1 MSNMEVL
8 LDTLEELTAKELKK
22 FKLFLTEETLEGVQ
36 HIPRGQLENAD
47 ATDVTSK
54 MRDVYGQGGAL
65 KVTLHVLKKMN
76 HNELADRLEG
86 ELEKRVSRQDS
97 GKGSEYAIRRQV
109 SQLLKTDLKNKYAS
123 LLEGPEEA
131 KVQLDEVYTDIH
143 VTEGVCEEVNTQH
156 EVQQIH
162 MQTKFH
168 SEKDIIIKC
177 NDIMKSPPGK
187 KVRTVMTTGIAG
199 IGKSV
204 CVQKFCLDWAEERA
218 NQDID
223 FIFVLPFRELRFL
236 DSEQYSLPT
245 LLLSFY
251 PELTE
256 LNNVK
261 IYGNSKILFI
271 FDGLD
276 ESKLELNF
284 PSTQKLHDLKQTSSL
299 GKLLTNLIQGHL
311 LRSSL
316 IWITSRPAA
325 ANQIPS
331 HYVDK
336 WTEICGFND
345 IQKDEYFSK
354 RMANSHTDKIIS
366 QIKTR
371 CSLYIMCH
379 IPVFCWI
386 LVCVLQDMLTPNSK
400 MEIPTTMTELFIHFL
415 LIQTNRKNQ
424 RCFGQSETNRRE
436 LLKRHKEH
444 ILRLSELAFKQLQKG
459 NILFSQKDLAES
471 GIVDHA
477 IEEHSEMCTQII
489 KKDRTFYK
497 TTFYCFVHLSVQEFL
512 AALHV
517 FHSFVSK
524 NYKVLEPF
532 SEQMCALSNQ
542 AQTTSSQPEDM
553 LKSINKSVYM
563 KSWRSL
569 KSFFK
574 PRVPHKDKMLGGEE
588 WPEDSH
594 KEGSC
599 QNEMPLHVLFNGA
612 VDKSLQFDGGHYD
625 LFLRFLLGI
634 TLESNQDLLGGLLPQ
649 IKESSASLETTTKY
663 IKGILSEDGHSVE
676 RCLNLFLCLL
686 EMKNNSVSE
695 EIEQYVISGKELT
708 PAQCSLQAYI
718 LLMSEEVLDD
728 FNLTMYRTSQEGR
741 KRLLIVLRSCRKAQ
755 LKGCGLSEKSCG
767 VISANL
773 QSESACLQELD
784 LSSNP
789 LCDAGVERLSAG
801 LKHTYCTLETLR
813 LAGCSLSRDSCRTLS
828 SVLQSESS
836 QLRELDLSSNP
847 LKDSGVELL
856 SAGLRH
862 IKCRLE
868 TLRLADCELTSTGC
882 QTLALVL
889 QSDNSHLK
897 NLDLSNNDL
906 TDSGVKELCA
916 ALGHRSCKLEL
927 LRLSGCLISQ
937 RGCDFIVSALT
948 SNPDSL
954 LTELDLSYT
963 HPGDAGLQMLSTIPC
978 GQMKVNAENSSES
991 MLKRGLKKY
1000 ACELTLDPDT
1010 AHRRLLLSEG
1020 NKKVMWESEKQSY
1033 PDHPDRFDVW
1043 PQVLSR
1049 QPLTGRCYWE
1059 CEWSGKWADMGVAY
1073 ESINRK
1079 GDWDDCGLGYNH
1091 KSWCLKCGNGF
1102 LFWHNKIKTDI
1113 PAPPSGI
1120 SRVGVYLDREA
1131 GSLSFYRVSSDTLT
1145 HLHTFYSTLTDEHL
1159 YAGVGLWP
1167 GCTVSLC
1174 QIT

>member
-54 MRDVYGQGGAL
+54 MRDVYGQDGAL

-109 SQLLKTDLKNKYAS
+109 SQQLKTDLKNTYDS
-123 LLEGPEEA
+123 LLEGPEET

-143 VTEGVCEEVNTQH
+143 VTEGVSEEVNTQH
-156 EVQQIH
+156 EVQQIQE
-162 MQTKFH
+162 QTKRH
-168 SEKDIIIKC
+168 SGKDIIIKC
-177 NDIMKSPPGK
+177 NDIMNSPPGK
-187 KVRTVMTTGIAG
+187 KVKTVMTIGIAG

-204 CVQKFCLDWAEERA
+204 CVQKFGLDWAEGRT

-223 FIFVLPFRELRFL
+223 FIFVLPFRELSLL

-245 LLLSFY
+245 LLLSFN

-256 LNNVK
+256 LNDVK

-284 PSTQKLHDLKQTSSL
+284 QSTQKLHDLKQTSSL

-336 WTEICGFND
+336 WTEIRGFND

-354 RMANSHTDKIIS
+354 RIANSHTDKIIS

-553 LKSINKSVYM
+553 LKSTNKSVYM
-563 KSWRSL
+563 KSWRRL

-574 PRVPHKDKMLGGEE
+574 PRVPHK
-588 WPEDSH
+588 EDSH

-612 VDKSLQFDGGHYD
+612 VDKSLQFDSGHYD

-741 KRLLIVLRSCRKAQ
+741 KRFLIVLRSCRKAQ

-801 LKHTYCTLETLR
+801 LKHTYCILETLR
-813 LAGCSLSRDSCRTLS
+813 LAGCGLSGHSCRTLS
-828 SVLQSESS
+828 SVLQSERS

-847 LKDSGVELL
+847 LGDSGVELL
-856 SAGLRH
+856 SAGLKH
-862 IKCRLE
+862 TNCRLD
-868 TLRLADCELTSTGC
+868 TLRLADCELTSSAC

-889 QSDNSHLK
+889 QSDDSHLK
-897 NLDLSNNDL
+897 KLDLTNNDL

-937 RGCDFIVSALT
+937 RGCEFIVSALT
-948 SNPDSL
+948 SNLDSCF
-954 LTELDLSYT
+954 TELDLSYN
-963 HPGDAGLQMLSTIPC
+963 HPGDAGLQMLSALPE
-978 GQMKVNAENSSES
+978 GQAAVNAANSSEG
-991 MLKRGLKKY
+991 MLKKGLKKY
-1000 ACELTLDPDT
+1000 ACKITLDPNT
-1010 AHRRLLLSEG
+1010 AHRRLPLSEG
-1020 NKKVMWESEKQSY
+1020 SRKAAWQNEEQWY
-1033 PDHPDRFDVW
+1033 PDHPERFVDC

-1049 QPLTGRCYWE
+1049 EPLTGRCYSE
-1059 CEWSGKWADMGVAY
+1059 CEWNGVTAGAGVAY
-1073 ESINRK
+1073 SSIDRK
-1079 GDWDDCGLGYNH
+1079 GHGSGLGSTS
-1091 KSWCLKCGNGF
+1091 KSWSLMCVGDRYSVLHNG
-1102 LFWHNKIKTDI
+1102 IATDF
-1113 PAPPSGI
+1113 PAPPAD
-1120 SRVGVYLDREA
+1120 SRRLGVHLDCEA
-1131 GSLSFYRVSSDTLT
+1131 GTLSFYSVSSDNLT
-1145 HLHTFYSTLTDEHL
+1145 HLHTFYTTFTDEPL
-1159 YAGVGLWP
+1159 YAGFGLWP
-1167 GCTVSLC
+1167 YCSVSLC
-1174 QIT
+1174 